1 MFIVNLFANAQRVLS
16 SWRRR
21 HQAYT
26 ELMGLDDRSLADIGI
41 HRSAIPALIYGPE
54 DNSVG
59 RSSRASAGVFAAHQA
74 RIAGGHGSLPPF

>member
-1 MFIVNLFANAQRVLS
+1 MFIVNLFATAQRALS
-16 SWRRR
+16 SLRRR

-41 HRSAIPALIYGPE
+41 HRSAIAGLIYGME
-54 DNSVG
+54 DAPF
-59 RSSRASAGVFAAHQA
+59 SRGSQPRQGIFAAHQA